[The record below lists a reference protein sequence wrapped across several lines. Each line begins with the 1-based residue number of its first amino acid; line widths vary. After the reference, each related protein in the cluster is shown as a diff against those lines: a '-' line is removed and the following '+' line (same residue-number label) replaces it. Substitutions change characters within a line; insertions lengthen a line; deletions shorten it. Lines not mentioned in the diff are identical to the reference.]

1 MQHASGYPWNMT
13 HVGLKGH
20 YILGIL
26 KKEEIMKIYDDKKF
40 IGNIIRN
47 ARKNSK
53 LSQAELSEKLEM
65 SEKNLGNIE
74 NGKQFP
80 QINNLFRIIEELN
93 LCLEDFGVSNY
104 KTTPGIR
111 KELLQ
116 DIYLSSQSE
125 IEVYNEILQSL
136 KKLNKN

>member
-1 MQHASGYPWNMT
+1 
-13 HVGLKGH
+13 
-20 YILGIL
+20 
-26 KKEEIMKIYDDKKF
+26 
-40 IGNIIRN
+40 
-47 ARKNSK
+47 
-53 LSQAELSEKLEM
+53 M

-93 LCLEDFGVSNY
+93 LCLEDFGVSNN
-104 KTTPGIR
+104 KSIPGIR

>member
-1 MQHASGYPWNMT
+1 
-13 HVGLKGH
+13 
-20 YILGIL
+20 
-26 KKEEIMKIYDDKKF
+26 MKIYDDKKF

-47 ARKNSK
+47 ARKNAK

-93 LCLEDFGVSNY
+93 LCLEDFGVSNN
-104 KTTPGIR
+104 KSIPGIR